1 MYDLCIKGFDIMKK
15 QFLLILTAAFLFSC
29 NGPTSSVT
37 SSSSN
42 LTSDST
48 ISENSSLDSTQNVL
62 IDVLNQLKTPEL
74 CYEGSLKLTYEDG
87 TEVSLGIK
95 ALASSERKYLEYF
108 VDGQPV
114 DGTLIDYYCNKD
126 GFAVIRSLNP
136 FTNSIDEE
144 NVVDSE
150 TGENVVFADNFSQP
164 FLNLEEST
172 LTLDGDEVSVGLNE
186 NLKNSL
192 SGLLT
197 GYGFISKSL
206 TLTLGEDGVINSLSL
221 VSEEMISNN
230 EKFIATFD
238 FVLKDKSEMG
248 IPELTVRPS
257 TAESAALQEVLSSLK
272 KNNYSLTSTITYNNN
287 QLVSMD
293 EKVTEDGFIYNIPGA
308 GTAGVLKLDNQQYV
322 EVMLSDNKLEGLQR
336 PVTGDY
342 ADLLPSFGYLANMF
356 DFVDG
361 KYVLPN
367 IEGLYYMDLYS
378 MLPENIMSYSLGLF
392 PNPDTFAIT
401 LTSSGAEFTYNS
413 YLMYGIQTVE
423 VEVKTVVSSI
433 GTTEL
438 GYDIED
444 YLPFKEAEAWS
455 DVKGGEALL
464 AKEKLSADI
473 LPFINVI
480 NGRWQVS
487 EDDNTLSLLLPLNQD
502 PREIMASY
510 GDKLSERGWKNEGV
524 NPYGQEKWTY
534 QGNGYLYEIGLGVVN
549 SDNSFVIYLYEPTIS
564 SFTDL
569 TSFID
574 ANFSE
579 ALNYTFS
586 GTMQVN
592 KYLVD
597 IETEEISETPID
609 GGIISFEQKFTE
621 DGATLALNG
630 FVEDAYINTENGSEH
645 YQKNGDSYQLIDS
658 RAGEYQRY
666 YIFTLGDL
674 VGNMSFEATGENTYQ
689 TVEYDALICFA
700 DAFMKQLGSEYDAF
714 PGESLKVT
722 LNSDNTLKVEGVIF
736 EDLVEE
742 DGNYY
747 LVQYVLEGN
756 INNIGSTEI
765 DLTAIK

>member
-29 NGPTSSVT
+29 NGSTSSVT

-48 ISENSSLDSTQNVL
+48 ISDNSSLDSTQNVL
-62 IDVLNQLKTPEL
+62 TNVLNQLKTSEL
-74 CYEGSLKLTYEDG
+74 CYEGTLKLTYEDG
-87 TEVSLGIK
+87 TGVSLGIK

-126 GFAVIRSLNP
+126 GLAVIRSLNP
-136 FTNSIDEE
+136 FTNFVDEE

-164 FLNLEEST
+164 FLTLEEST
-172 LTLDGDEVSVGLNE
+172 LSLDDDEVSVGLTE
-186 NLKNSL
+186 DLKNSL

-206 TLTLGEDGVINSLSL
+206 TLTLGENGTINSLSL

-257 TAESAALQEVLSSLK
+257 TAESAALQEVLSSLQ

-367 IEGLYYMDLYS
+367 IEGLYYIDLYS

-392 PNPDTFAIT
+392 PNPGTFAIT

-455 DVKGGEALL
+455 DVEGGEALL

-579 ALNYTFS
+579 SLNYTFS

-597 IETEEISETPID
+597 MDTEEISETVID

-621 DGATLALNG
+621 DGATLALDG
-630 FVEDAYINTENGSEH
+630 VVEDAYINTENESEH
-645 YQKNGDSYQLIDS
+645 YQKNGDSYQLVDS
-658 RAGEYQRY
+658 RTGEYQLY
-666 YIFTLGDL
+666 YLYTLGDL
-674 VGNMSFEATGENTYQ
+674 VGNITFEATGENTYQ

-742 DGNYY
+742 DGNCY
-747 LVQYVLEGN
+747 LVEYVLEGN